1 MSLYISLDLLLA
13 VSRVPSLSP
22 LFINE
27 SIQPLYKTKAMG
39 LRQVAAAI
47 VSAGASWNEM
57 RHFTKVNRMARVGRH
72 TLRVPPPTKFTLV
85 KPQLGRAS
93 GRVGV
98 WPG

>member
-1 MSLYISLDLLLA
+1 MSLYISLNLLLA
-13 VSRVPSLSP
+13 VSGVPAFSP
-22 LFINE
+22 LFNE
-27 SIQPLYKTKAMG
+27 SIQPLYKTRAMG

-72 TLRVPPPTKFTLV
+72 TLRVRTPSKFTLV
-85 KPQLGRAS
+85 KPQHGRAS